1 MKNFI
6 EVRKTDEEQAEQIKK
21 WIKENA
27 LQIIV
32 GVSLGLGGLWGF
44 DYYKGQQRQQTVQAR
59 GYYLSVVA
67 NPNNT
72 NALKAL
78 KENHAQST
86 YAQQADLV
94 MAKQAVS
101 QKNYQDALNYLLPL
115 TNSTNKFIAQ
125 NAKFK
130 AVSVYLEIND
140 ADKALSTLGENTNK
154 AFGAL
159 YDHIKGDIYFAQNNI
174 DAAKKHYQLAISQL
188 DEGSKL
194 VSLIQIKLNDL
205 N

>member
-6 EVRKTDEEQAEQIKK
+6 EVEKTDEEQAEQIKK

-27 LQIIV
+27 LQIII

-44 DYYKGQQRQQTVQAR
+44 DYYKGQQHQQDLQAR

-67 NPNNT
+67 NPSNT
-72 NALKAL
+72 DALKAL

-86 YAQQADLV
+86 YAQQADFI
-94 MAKQAVS
+94 MAKQAVN
-101 QKNYQDALNYLLPL
+101 QGNYQDALNYLLPL
-115 TNSTNKFIAQ
+115 TNSTNEFIAQ

-130 AVSVYLEIND
+130 AANVYLEIND
-140 ADKALSTLGENTNK
+140 ADKALDVLGDNTNK
-154 AFGAL
+154 AFSAL
-159 YDHIKGDIYFAQNNI
+159 YDNIKGDIYFAQNNI
-174 DAAKKHYQLAISQL
+174 KAAKEHYQSAISQL
-188 DEGSKL
+188 DKDSRLAPL
-194 VSLIQIKLNDL
+194 VQIKLNDL

>member
-6 EVRKTDEEQAEQIKK
+6 EVEKTDEEQAEQIKK

-27 LQIIV
+27 LQIII

-44 DYYKGQQRQQTVQAR
+44 DYYKGQQHQQDLQAR

-67 NPNNT
+67 NPSNT
-72 NALKAL
+72 DALKAL

-86 YAQQADLV
+86 YTQQADFI
-94 MAKQAVS
+94 MAKQAVN
-101 QKNYQDALNYLLPL
+101 QGNYQDALNYLLPL
-115 TNSTNKFIAQ
+115 TNSTNEFIAQ

-130 AVSVYLEIND
+130 AANVYLEIND
-140 ADKALSTLGENTNK
+140 ADKALDVLGDNTNK
-154 AFGAL
+154 AFSAL
-159 YDHIKGDIYFAQNNI
+159 YDNIKGDIYFAQNNI
-174 DAAKKHYQLAISQL
+174 KAAKEHYQSAISQL
-188 DEGSKL
+188 DKDSRLAPL
-194 VSLIQIKLNDL
+194 VQIKLNDL